1 MARQNIYDDPEFF
14 AGYRNLRENLTGLH
28 ELVIRPSLPELL
40 PSLTDQRVVDLGCG
54 EGWFCKIAL
63 EQGARSVVGVDP
75 SERMLEH
82 ARSAITDERVTFVRA
97 FAEDV
102 ELPDASADAVVS
114 VLALHYVADY
124 AGVIRS
130 VFDWLVAGGV
140 FVMQVEHPIA
150 TCERDPARDYDDEGL
165 RTEHWYVDGV
175 VKYHRRTET
184 LVNTLIDTGFVIE
197 CIAEPAA
204 TRRAVEAAGREERGM
219 IRPEVLGVRA
229 TRRA

>member
-1 MARQNIYDDPEFF
+1 MAGQNIYDDPEFF
-14 AGYRNLRENLTGLH
+14 AGYRNMRENLTGLH

-40 PSLTDQRVVDLGCG
+40 PSLTDKRVVDLGCG
-54 EGWFCKIAL
+54 DGWFCDLAL
-63 EQGARSVVGVDP
+63 TQGARSVIGIDP
-75 SERMLEH
+75 SERMLER
-82 ARSAITDERVTFVRA
+82 ARAAITDDRVNFVRA

-102 ELPDASADAVVS
+102 ELPNASADVVVS

-124 AGVIRS
+124 VGVLRA
-130 VFDWLVAGGV
+130 VFNWLVDGGV

-150 TCERDPARDYDDEGL
+150 TSERDPARDYDDEGL

-184 LVNTLIDTGFVIE
+184 LLNTLIDTGFVIDR
-197 CIAEPAA
+197 IVEPAA
-204 TRRAVEAAGREERGM
+204 TRAAVAAAGRQERGV

-229 TRRA
+229 TSGT